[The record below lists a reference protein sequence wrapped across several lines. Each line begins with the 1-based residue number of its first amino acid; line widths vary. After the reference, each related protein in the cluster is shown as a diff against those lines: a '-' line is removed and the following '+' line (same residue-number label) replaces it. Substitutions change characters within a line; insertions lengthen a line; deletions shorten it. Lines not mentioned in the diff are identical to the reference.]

1 MVGQFVLLIALCAAG
16 ADANPLFEKL
26 QSEGVPMANGPALR
40 LPAPTMP
47 DGLDAAKQ
55 RAALASIA
63 DVDRPVEALLRKS
76 VLAPFVLKTERENVA
91 TAGRHVDLWFVAYG
105 DLERIT
111 SEDFLKSR
119 TKAQEKP
126 AGGAQPRG
134 EGRLPSKA
142 VVLSAQQ
149 LAERGLRATK
159 SARMAESYSHATF
172 PLFDR
177 VLLSVTSHVV
187 QSRNDDS
194 ALVAS
199 VLDTRFQNDRE
210 FPIFWQKLDR
220 DINGNLV
227 LGAKHPYQGMGSYA
241 KITKLADPP
250 GALFVECHAVF
261 DEPHGWFDGVNLL
274 RSKLPILAQE
284 NVRKF
289 RQEIR

>member
-1 MVGQFVLLIALCAAG
+1 MLNQLVLLIALCGAE

-26 QSEGVPMANGPALR
+26 QKDGVPMGAGPALR
-40 LPAPTMP
+40 LPAPTMAN
-47 DGLDAAKQ
+47 GLDAAGQ
-55 RAALASIA
+55 RAALTSVA
-63 DVDRPVEALLRKS
+63 DVDRPVEALVRKS

-91 TAGRHVDLWFVAYG
+91 SAGRHVDLWFVAYG
-105 DLERIT
+105 DLQRIT

-119 TKAQEKP
+119 SKP
-126 AGGAQPRG
+126 KQTSENQPPS
-134 EGRLPSKA
+134 EDRLPRKA
-142 VVLSAQQ
+142 VVLSAEQ

-159 SARMAESYSHATF
+159 SARMAESYSYATF

-187 QSRNDDS
+187 QTRNDQS

-199 VLDTRFQNDRE
+199 LLDTRFRDDRE

-220 DINGNLV
+220 DINGNQV

-241 KITKLADPP
+241 KITKLIDPP

-261 DEPHGWFDGVNLL
+261 DEPQGWFDGVNLL
-274 RSKLPILAQE
+274 RSKLPILVQE